1 MFPQIRSSLIPVLRK
16 TEHFNFEAAKI
27 EVKKFV
33 SSLLILTENEKLFVE
48 RFNQKE
54 YCPELLFDDK
64 DILER
69 IKDHPMAI
77 WKTRK

>member
-1 MFPQIRSSLIPVLRK
+1 
-16 TEHFNFEAAKI
+16 
-27 EVKKFV
+27 VKKFV
-33 SSLLILTENEKLFVE
+33 SNLLILTENEKLFVE
-48 RFNQKE
+48 QFNQKE